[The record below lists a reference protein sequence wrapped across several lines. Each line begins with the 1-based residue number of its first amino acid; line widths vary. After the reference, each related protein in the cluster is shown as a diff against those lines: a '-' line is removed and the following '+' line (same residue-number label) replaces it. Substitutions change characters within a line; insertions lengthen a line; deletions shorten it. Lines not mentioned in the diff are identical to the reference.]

1 MRLIL
6 LVGAVIVL
14 LTSSTPV
21 LAGEPLERVKGTL
34 EAVLAILNDPGLQG
48 PEKEGERKAGVRQI
62 IYDRFNFE
70 EMAKESLGDHWKR
83 LTEKQR
89 KEFVDLFGDLFERSY
104 NRLVLKF
111 LPERETLYGIEFV
124 DGDRALVRTTLVSK
138 KNERLPVDY
147 QLKKKGSEWDLYD
160 VVIDGVS
167 IVGNYRTQFN
177 KIIRL
182 QSYEALVKKMKLK
195 QEEGAF

>member
-1 MRLIL
+1 MRPIL
-6 LVGAVIVL
+6 VVGTLIVL
-14 LTSSTPV
+14 LASSTPA
-21 LAGEPLERVKGTL
+21 LSGEPLERVKGTL
-34 EAVLAILNDPGLQG
+34 EAALAVLNDPGLQG
-48 PEKEGERKAGVRQI
+48 PEKEADRQAGVRKI

-70 EMAKESLGDHWKR
+70 EMAKESLGDHWKT
-83 LTEKQR
+83 LTAQQR

-111 LPERETLYGIEFV
+111 LPERETLYGTEVV
-124 DGDRALVRTTLVSK
+124 DGDRALVKTTLVSK
-138 KNERLPVDY
+138 KNEKLPVDY
-147 QLKKKGSEWDLYD
+147 QLKKKGPRWDLYD

-182 QSYEALVKKMKLK
+182 QSYEALVKKMKIK
-195 QEEGAF
+195 QEEESF

>member
-1 MRLIL
+1 MRPIL
-6 LVGAVIVL
+6 LVGTLIVL
-14 LTSSTPV
+14 LASSTPA

-34 EAVLAILNDPGLQG
+34 EAALAVLNDPGLQG
-48 PEKEGERKAGVRQI
+48 LEKEADRKAGVRKI

-70 EMAKESLGDHWKR
+70 EMAKESLGDHWKK
-83 LTEKQR
+83 LTAQQR

-111 LPERETLYGIEFV
+111 LPERETLYGTEVV
-124 DGDRALVRTTLVSK
+124 DGDRALVKTTLVSK
-138 KNERLPVDY
+138 KNEKLPVDY
-147 QLKKKGSEWDLYD
+147 QLKKKGPRWDLYD

-182 QSYEALVKKMKLK
+182 QSYEALVKKMKIK
-195 QEEGAF
+195 QEEESF